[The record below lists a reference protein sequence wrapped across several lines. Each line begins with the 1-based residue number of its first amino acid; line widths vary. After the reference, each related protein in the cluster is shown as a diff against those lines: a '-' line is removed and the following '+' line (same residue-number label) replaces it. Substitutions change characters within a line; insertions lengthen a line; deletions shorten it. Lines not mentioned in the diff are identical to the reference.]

1 MKTIQN
7 TIFPNHPAGL
17 SVPSYFIIQKGMKGM
32 RLLYFHKQGDII
44 FMKTVSRSSSC
55 RSNWEG
61 HLLAGEQ
68 SGWETTRFEERFT
81 VFVNIETKEL

>member
-55 RSNWEG
+55 RSN
-61 HLLAGEQ
+61 
-68 SGWETTRFEERFT
+68 
-81 VFVNIETKEL
+81 